1 MNTVLFD
8 LDGTLLPME
17 MEVFV
22 KGYVG
27 GIIETMTANG
37 RDGKLIADAV
47 FEGVGAM
54 IHNDG
59 TKVNE
64 DVFWNTFE
72 IKTGIAK
79 KDIIDEFVDFYVNKF
94 DEVDTGVTS
103 PNMLEAVA
111 TLKEKGYKLYL
122 TTNPLFP
129 RIATEKRIKWA
140 GLNINDFELVTTY
153 EDTHYCKPNIKYYLE
168 VINKHNLDVN
178 QCLMV
183 GNDVKE
189 DGAIQQ
195 LGVDLYL
202 VDDFLLNK
210 YNLEINCK
218 YRSNSEQ
225 FLNFVKQ
232 LPCIE
237 QK

>member
-189 DGAIQQ
+189 DGIIETI
-195 LGVDLYL
+195 GVPVYL
-202 VDDFLLNK
+202 VDDCLLNK
-210 YNLEINCK
+210 DNIEITSKYKGSSKDFLE
-218 YRSNSEQ
+218 
-225 FLNFVKQ
+225 FVKQ
-232 LPCIE
+232 LPIV
-237 QK
+237 K

>member
-1 MNTVLFD
+1 MNTVFFD

-22 KGYVG
+22 KRYVG
-27 GIIETMTANG
+27 GIIETMNANG
-37 RDGKLIADAV
+37 RDGKLIANAV

-79 KDIIDEFVDFYVNKF
+79 RDIIDEFVEFYVNKF

-103 PNMLEAVA
+103 PNMLEAVT

-168 VINKHNLDVN
+168 VL
-178 QCLMV
+178 
-183 GNDVKE
+183 
-189 DGAIQQ
+189 
-195 LGVDLYL
+195 
-202 VDDFLLNK
+202 
-210 YNLEINCK
+210 
-218 YRSNSEQ
+218 
-225 FLNFVKQ
+225 
-232 LPCIE
+232 
-237 QK
+237 